1 MDIKSYVE
9 FELKST
15 YEKLSEL
22 FDIPLEKV
30 MKWAENPGD
39 LSAKYWNKIL
49 EKSYHTIDFMEAYEK
64 PNSSALNFDYSYL
77 NKNEKNQIS
86 EIFDEFDVTYVD
98 NRITKYKNLVSIMQ
112 VKMIEFIKK
121 PKVAFLGRSDAGKSS
136 IINSL
141 LGVDKMPVSWTPV
154 TSIVVYIKHIEDRPA
169 YMENST
175 YIFKRNANG
184 ELWDET
190 KLDNKEYSE
199 KWLIDSGDADL
210 LFRYG
215 TNQTVSDVGSAVV
228 FIDSPLLK
236 NCDVIDVPGITS
248 GYSSDNKKATE
259 IIGLIDI
266 VVYLSQANGFLSEA
280 DIKYIDVIFEKFE
293 NKKGMLPLIDSMFF
307 VASQTDSLNENF
319 NENVCD
325 ILSKGAKR
333 LYESLKKSKRLENIT
348 LEKLR
353 ERFFAYSVKIRFE
366 EKTKFEKAIKRYF
379 ETYYDLMRMWMVN
392 NSNAISAEIV
402 RDNDIIT
409 CFKNASNNTKKF
421 RSRLRSFKKKNT
433 KTSKKLLKIFKKET
447 TSLIKSQRIVAYK
460 GFNML
465 SQVSPLKSELKKDIK
480 SLFEEQ
486 TKILIE
492 VLNKKYPCE
501 FYEKSYERLGNLFD
515 RLSTEITRLMVIK
528 SAYKYP
534 VFLKK
539 IKRKIFDTKEIKEK
553 IEPVIMSIWNDLTE
567 YILCLY
573 IFFQYEGYKFDRF
586 HCFSLEEIYDSYE
599 KNLCVKTTME
609 KIEAIIK

>member
-9 FELKST
+9 CELKST
-15 YEKLSEL
+15 YEKLSVL

-30 MKWAENPGD
+30 IEWAENPGD

-77 NKNEKNQIS
+77 NKNEKNQIT
-86 EIFDEFDVTYVD
+86 EIFDEFDLTYVD

-112 VKMIEFIKK
+112 AKMIELIKK

-154 TSIVVYIKHIEDRPA
+154 TSIIVYIKHIEDRPA

-190 KLDNKEYSE
+190 KLDNREYSE
-199 KWLIDSGDADL
+199 KWLIDSGDTDL

-215 TNQTVSDVGSAVV
+215 TNQTASDIGSAIV

-236 NCDVIDVPGITS
+236 NCDIIDVPGITS

-325 ILSKGAKR
+325 ILSKGVKR

-392 NSNAISAEIV
+392 NSNAILAEIV

-433 KTSKKLLKIFKKET
+433 KTSKKLLKILKKET

-465 SQVSPLKSELKKDIK
+465 SQVSPLKLELKKDIK

-492 VLNKKYPCE
+492 VLNEKYPCG

-515 RLSTEITRLMVIK
+515 SLSTEITRLMVIK

-534 VFLKK
+534 VFFKK

-586 HCFSLEEIYDSYE
+586 HCYSLEEIYDSYE

>member
-30 MKWAENPGD
+30 MEWVENPGD

-77 NKNEKNQIS
+77 NKNEKNQIT

-112 VKMIEFIKK
+112 VKMIELIKK

-199 KWLIDSGDADL
+199 KWLIDSGEVDL

-293 NKKGMLPLIDSMFF
+293 NKKGLLPLIDSMFF

-333 LYESLKKSKRLENIT
+333 LYESLKKSKRQENIT

-379 ETYYDLMRMWMVN
+379 ETYYDLMRVWMVN
-392 NSNAISAEIV
+392 NSNAILAEIV

-433 KTSKKLLKIFKKET
+433 KTSKKLLKILKKET

-465 SQVSPLKSELKKDIK
+465 SQVSPLKLELKKDIK

-492 VLNKKYPCE
+492 VLNEKYPCG

-515 RLSTEITRLMVIK
+515 SLSTEITRLMVIK

-534 VFLKK
+534 VFFKK

>member
-9 FELKST
+9 CELKKT
-15 YEKLSEL
+15 YEELSNV

-30 MKWAENPGD
+30 IEWVENPEE
-39 LSAKYWNKIL
+39 LSTKYWKNIH
-49 EKSYHTIDFMEAYEK
+49 ENGYHTIGFIEAYEK

-77 NKNEKNQIS
+77 NKNTKNKIS
-86 EIFDEFDVTYVD
+86 ETFNEFDATYID
-98 NRITKYKNLVSIMQ
+98 NRITNYKSLISIMKD
-112 VKMIEFIKK
+112 KMIELTKK

-141 LGVDKMPVSWTPV
+141 LGVDKMPVSWTPA
-154 TSIVVYIKHIEDRPA
+154 TSIIVYIKHIEDRPA

-199 KWLIDSGDADL
+199 KWLIDGGDVDL

-215 TNQTVSDVGSAVV
+215 TNQIVSDAGSAVV

-259 IIGLIDI
+259 IISSVDT
-266 VVYLSQANGFLSEA
+266 VVYLSQANGFFIEA
-280 DIKYIDVIFEKFE
+280 DIKYIDLIFEKLE
-293 NKKGMLPLIDSMFF
+293 NKKGILPLIDSMFF
-307 VASQTDSLNENF
+307 VASQTDTLNENF
-319 NENVCD
+319 DKEVCNVLNE
-325 ILSKGAKR
+325 GTKR
-333 LYESLKKSKRLENIT
+333 LYEHLKKSKKLGNIT
-348 LEKLR
+348 LEELR

-392 NSNAISAEIV
+392 NSNAILAEIV

-421 RSRLRSFKKKNT
+421 RSKLRSFKKKNT
-433 KTSKKLLKIFKKET
+433 KTSKKLLEILKKET

-465 SQVSPLKSELKKDIK
+465 SQVSHLKLELKKDIK

-492 VLNKKYPCE
+492 VLNEKYPCE
-501 FYEKSYERLGNLFD
+501 FYEKSYERLGTLFD
-515 RLSTEITRLMVIK
+515 SLNTEITRLMVIK

-534 VFLKK
+534 VFFKR

-553 IEPVIMSIWNDLTE
+553 IEPVITSIWNSLTE

-609 KIEAIIK
+609 KIGAVIK